1 MKKIPLTVLITL
13 KLLSFGIFLWSIWPT
28 PIVEKGY
35 PINLEQPIFKDV
47 NCNPGLYLD
56 TLSFQVVYPKFQN
69 RKGIATIQVNMQ
81 KSWLNRMDP
90 PKNCGYQVEVSFNMV
105 DSFTHPQNRIFQSL
119 MGESA
124 QSFQFEVMPANKQ
137 NLINGDLWVYLISD
151 SKQFLS
157 QERLPI
163 LVVPVS
169 IPPRI
174 FFGIS
179 GNLTM
184 LTSLASFFAL
194 FAVAVIMRK
203 PE

>member
-1 MKKIPLTVLITL
+1 MRKKPLAVLIAL
-13 KLLSFGIFLWSIWPT
+13 ILLSFGIFLWSIWPT
-28 PIVEKGY
+28 PIVEKDY
-35 PINLEQPIFKDV
+35 PINLGQPILKDV

-56 TLSFQVVYPKFQN
+56 KLSFLVVFPKFQN
-69 RKGIATIQVNMQ
+69 RKGIAPIQVNMQ
-81 KSWLNRMDP
+81 KSWLNMMDS
-90 PKNCGYQVEVSFNMV
+90 PKNCGYQVEVSLNMV
-105 DSFTHPQNRIFQSL
+105 DSFTRPQNRIVQSL
-119 MGESA
+119 MGEST

-174 FFGIS
+174 FLEF
-179 GNLTM
+179 
-184 LTSLASFFAL
+184 
-194 FAVAVIMRK
+194 
-203 PE
+203 PEI